1 MPFFFFLKS
10 SVIFVLVKE
19 GSSKMP
25 TAFPGQQWL
34 EALSLRQARAR
45 ELFAKTPEQQQQ
57 SGYFHTLPE
66 ICRQPQTWRETCEL
80 MIQST
85 AAVNAS
91 LRGAK
96 SLIITGSGSSEYAGD
111 CVRASVQA
119 ELGIDC
125 QAIGGGV
132 LLMEKTDALPVCRPR
147 MMVSLARS
155 GDSPESTGALS
166 LMLERDPEMRHLVLT
181 CNRSGALARSYRDHA
196 QVSVITLGDNTNDQ
210 SLVMTSSF
218 TNLIV
223 AARFLGL
230 VNHPG
235 AYRAIC
241 DQAASIA
248 AADVF
253 SSQFDTLAQ
262 VAESGFKRVLYL
274 GSGSRFGAAR
284 EAALKM
290 LEMTAGRVT
299 SLYENYLGLRH
310 GPMSYIDS
318 NTLVVCFISSDQ
330 STRSYETDLLGEL
343 SRKRLGLRKLIVGEA
358 IPADVT
364 RPDDVVVECRG
375 LKQLGDQN
383 AVLVDAVVA
392 QLLAFFRCMQEGLHP
407 DSPSRDNVINRVVQR
422 FPLYGM

>member
-1 MPFFFFLKS
+1 MQTS
-10 SVIFVLVKE
+10 
-19 GSSKMP
+19 
-25 TAFPGQQWL
+25 FPGQQWL
-34 EALSLRQARAR
+34 EALSLRQGRAR
-45 ELFAKTPEQQQQ
+45 ELLAKALEERQQL
-57 SGYFHTLPE
+57 GYFHTLPE

-80 MIQST
+80 MIKST

-96 SLIITGSGSSEYAGD
+96 SLIFTGSGSSEYAGD
-111 CVRASVQA
+111 CLRASVQA

-132 LLMEKTDALPVCRPR
+132 LLTGKTEALPVCRPR
-147 MMVSLARS
+147 VMVSLARS

-166 LMLERDPEMRHLVLT
+166 LMLEHDPEMRHLVLT
-181 CNRSGALARSYRDHA
+181 CNSTGALAQTYRDHR

-230 VNHPG
+230 VNHPD

-248 AADVF
+248 AQVF
-253 SSQFDTLAQ
+253 SSQFDALAQ
-262 VAESGFKRVLYL
+262 VAESGFKRVVYL
-274 GSGSRFGAAR
+274 GSGARYGAAR

-299 SLYENYLGLRH
+299 SLYESYLGLRH

-330 STRSYETDLLGEL
+330 TRRGYETDLLREL

-358 IPADVT
+358 IPTDVT
-364 RPDDVVVECRG
+364 GPEDVVVECRG
-375 LKQLGDQN
+375 LKQLGDRN

-407 DSPSRDNVINRVVQR
+407 DSPSRDKVINRVVQR
-422 FPLYGM
+422 FPLYGT